1 MIVTDLQKD
10 AIRELI
16 NIAVG
21 RAAGML
27 NTLIDKHLTLFVP
40 SEIDIE
46 NHYLREETLAC
57 VSMNFKNAISGNCK
71 MIFPWSDAEKL
82 VNLFTNDNLISDNFE
97 EVRAAVLSE
106 VGNIVLN
113 SLMGTISNLVNSSF
127 IYQVPNYTEGHFDV
141 IFDFN
146 NLDENSFVLIAKTQ
160 FKIDDLEIFGDLM
173 IFLQLDYLEIFLNK
187 VDFFAEHFGQH

>member
-27 NTLIDKHLTLFVP
+27 NTLIDKHLTLFVPESKLVKP

-141 IFDFN
+141 ICSN
-146 NLDENSFVLIAKTQ
+146 C
-160 FKIDDLEIFGDLM
+160 
-173 IFLQLDYLEIFLNK
+173 
-187 VDFFAEHFGQH
+187 